1 MFTLPKKRDMDYESH
16 NIESNRIWETFWNNK
31 PIRMPMMIGCNPR
44 ILLLNP
50 KINTKGITFREYS
63 EDKDVML
70 NTYCWY
76 DYYRRH
82 YIPRDAQMGMPDAW
96 TVEVDLQN
104 YHETVWLGSEIE
116 YTDNSVPAA
125 SVSLN
130 DDNKE
135 KLFQNGIPNP
145 FSGIYKRGIE
155 FYDYFNERKTDY
167 TFMDRK
173 LGNIGMFGLG
183 TDGPFTLCCNLRGT
197 DKFCMD
203 LYLDSEYA
211 LELLDFVTTAA
222 IARIKAFRKYAGQP
236 EKTSTI
242 FLADDSI
249 VLIGIDTYKEFVL
262 PFHKR
267 IVEELTDNSFP
278 HLMHLCGDATRFFP
292 LMHEEL
298 NISYF
303 DTGYPIDFANITKE
317 MGSDV
322 CIQGGVKVDILLNE
336 SREKVIEETK
346 RIIDEVKPN
355 TNKFIMRE
363 ANNLPPCVPEEN
375 LWAMYETVKKFG

>member
-1 MFTLPKKRDMDYESH
+1 MFTLPNKREMDYNAH
-16 NIESNRIWETFWNNK
+16 NEESNRVWNAFYTDK
-31 PIRMPMMIGCNPR
+31 PIRMPMMIGSNPR

-50 KINTKGITFREYS
+50 SINTNKITFKDYS

-82 YIPRDAQMGMPDAW
+82 YIPRDAQMGMPETW

-116 YTDNSVPAA
+116 YMDNSVPAA
-125 SVSLN
+125 SISLN

-135 KLFQNGIPNP
+135 ELFHKGIPDP
-145 FSGIYKRGIE
+145 FSGIYERGIV
-155 FYDYFNERKTDY
+155 FYEYFNKRKEDY

-173 LGNIGMFGLG
+173 IGNVGMFGFG

-211 LELLDFVTTAA
+211 FRLLDFVTTA
-222 IARIKAFRKYAGQP
+222 IITRVKAFRKYAGQP
-236 EKTSTI
+236 EKSSTI

-249 VLIGIDTYKEFVL
+249 ALIGLDTYEEFVL

-278 HLMHLCGDATRFFP
+278 HLMHLCGDASRFFS
-292 LMHEEL
+292 LMHKEL

-303 DTGYPIDFANITKE
+303 DTGYPIDFSSITKE
-317 MGSDV
+317 MGQNV
-322 CIQGGVKVDILLNE
+322 TIQGGVKVDVLLNE
-336 SREKVIEETK
+336 DIEAVIKETK
-346 RIIDEVKPN
+346 RIIDVVKPN
-355 TNKFIMRE
+355 TEKFIMRE

-375 LWAMYETVKKFG
+375 LWAMYETVKQFG